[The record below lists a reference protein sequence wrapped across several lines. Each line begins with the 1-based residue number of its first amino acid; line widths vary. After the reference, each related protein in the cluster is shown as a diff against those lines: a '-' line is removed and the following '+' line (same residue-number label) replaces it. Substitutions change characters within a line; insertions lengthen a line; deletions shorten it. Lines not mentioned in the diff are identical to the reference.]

1 MPDKKQEH
9 VCIHE
14 DRFETQDKR
23 IGKVEEKTDKFLTDF
38 WEAFEKRNENLGGK
52 LDDLKDAVDLK
63 ASKKDL
69 VKVHEDNKAGNR
81 SVVKQVIAIMGI
93 VLSIIMPVLIA
104 LLYLLVQHIGLCWRC
119 NDFYKCYAK
128 IWGNWNITKY

>member
-1 MPDKKQEH
+1 MPEEKQEH
-9 VCIHE
+9 ICIHE

-23 IGKVEEKTDKFLTDF
+23 IGKVEDKTDKFLTDF

-52 LDDLKDAVDLK
+52 LDDLKAAVDLK
-63 ASKKDL
+63 ASKNDL
-69 VKVHEDNKAGNR
+69 KKVHDDNKAGNR

-104 LLYLLVQHIGLCWRC
+104 LLYLLVQHIGLHGG
-119 NDFYKCYAK
+119 A
-128 IWGNWNITKY
+128 